1 MLSHLVTLVSGLT
14 DTVTDTMHFTDK
26 SIKALKPKDKPYVVT
41 ADSDARGVGRL
52 QLKVYPTG
60 TKKFQFQYYNDG
72 RRRRTEIGS
81 YGALSLADARKK
93 FLALSELVQRGGD
106 PSADKIQLKVEKEK
120 AEAQRSL
127 LEMIEDFK
135 TFIRKNWADTTIK
148 RTVNILKSDVI
159 PYVTEEMQPQDFT
172 TDFARELIYRVYN
185 RGAKQQAGVV
195 RSDLQSLCKFAIDF
209 DNSPEQFKEP
219 NRYGLSVNPIRDVVF
234 EIPKTAGE
242 RWLTTDEL
250 YKVWHATD
258 LPKMSQLYFKAAL
271 AFGGQRVC
279 ELYYSKLE
287 EFDLENAIFTIP
299 KERIKI
305 RKRGDHLVP
314 ISPVAKALITELAL
328 MRNKAGHLWPHR
340 DDVNEHASLSTLR
353 MSLQRWCA
361 KHKMPIFAPRDF
373 RRTCKTLMGA
383 AGISKEVR
391 DILQQHDKSDV
402 SSIHYDRYS
411 YINEKRR
418 AMDTWTAFLLKNVI
432 TKKINN

>member
-1 MLSHLVTLVSGLT
+1 
-14 DTVTDTMHFTDK
+14 MHFTDK
-26 SIKALKPKDKPYVVT
+26 SIMALKPKDKPYVVT

-52 QLKVYPTG
+52 QLKIYPTG
-60 TKKFQFQYYNDG
+60 SKKFQFQYYSDG
-72 RRRRTEIGS
+72 RRRRTEIGP

-93 FLALSELVQRGGD
+93 FLVLSELVQRGGN
-106 PSADKIQLKVEKEK
+106 PADDKAKVKVEKEK

-127 LEMIEDFK
+127 LEMIEDF
-135 TFIRKNWADTTIK
+135 TVFIKKNWADTTIK
-148 RTVNILKSDVI
+148 RTVNILKSDVK
-159 PYVTEEMQPQDFT
+159 PYITEDMQPQDFT

-185 RGAKQQAGVV
+185 RGAKQQAGAV
-195 RSDLQSLCKFAIDF
+195 RSDLMSMCKFAIDF
-209 DNSPEQFKEP
+209 DNSPEQFKNE
-219 NRYGLSVNPIRDVVF
+219 NRYGLSNNPIRDIVF
-234 EIPKTAGE
+234 EIPKNAGQ

-250 YKVWHATD
+250 YKVWYADD

-271 AFGGQRVC
+271 ALGGQRVC
-279 ELYYSKLE
+279 ELYYSKLS
-287 EFDLENAIFTIP
+287 EFDFDSNIFTIP

-314 ISPVAKALITELAL
+314 ISPLAKGLITELAL

-353 MSLQRWCA
+353 MSLQRWCK

-383 AGISKEVR
+383 AGISKEMR

-402 SSIHYDRYS
+402 SVIHYDRYN
-411 YINEKRR
+411 YINEKRE
-418 AMDTWTAFLLKNVI
+418 AMDIWTAFLVKKVI
-432 TKKINN
+432 TRKIKDKEVT